1 MKIAG
6 KIMKSILIGV
16 AALIALIIIGVIL
29 LVIFAGY
36 KNENYWKFASPKGA
50 IEEKYT
56 ALGEYEVSSVQ
67 FDVGDDV
74 CKTYSVWYPK
84 ELESGTKTY
93 PLVLMVNGTGAKASA
108 SSAGFRH
115 LASWGFIVVGN
126 EDENT
131 RTGASAA
138 TTLDYMLAL
147 NEDSQSVF
155 YGHIDTENIG
165 IAGHS
170 QGGMG
175 AINAVTQHEN
185 GNKYKAICAQSTTS
199 SAVAYALN
207 LLDGELGGGWNCDTA
222 TLSIPAFMVAGTGNA
237 DAGNVEEN
245 RLELAEGETQ
255 GICPLW
261 WLRACYDAM
270 PDSVPTVIGRL
281 VGKDHGDIPHSAD
294 GYMTA
299 WFMYWLQGDEEA
311 GKAFFGENAEI
322 KTNENWQDV
331 TVNIPQ

>member
-56 ALGEYEVSSVQ
+56 ALGEYEVAYTE
-67 FDVGDDV
+67 FETPNTAWE
-74 CKTYSVWYPK
+74 KYEFWYPSDLEQSEK
-84 ELESGTKTY
+84 EY
-93 PLVLMVNGTGAKASA
+93 PVIVIANGTGMKASKMK
-108 SSAGFRH
+108 SIYEH
-115 LASWGFIVVGN
+115 LASWGFIVAGY
-126 EDENT
+126 EDEHS
-131 RTGASAA
+131 RTGTSSAA
-138 TTLDYMLAL
+138 TLDYILAL
-147 NEDSQSVF
+147 NEESQSVF
-155 YGHIDTENIG
+155 HGHIDTENIG

-170 QGGMG
+170 QGGVG
-175 AINAVTQHEN
+175 AINAVTQQEN
-185 GNKYKAICAQSTTS
+185 GNKYKAICAQSATS
-199 SAVAYALN
+199 SAVAYGLN
-207 LLDGELGGGWNCDTA
+207 LLDGELGGGWSCDTA

-270 PDSVPTVIGRL
+270 PDSAPKVIGRL
-281 VGKDHGDIPHSAD
+281 AGKDHGDIPYSAD

-299 WFMYWLQGDEEA
+299 WFMYWLQHDEEA
-311 GKAFFGENAEI
+311 GKAFFGENAGI
-322 KTNENWQDV
+322 LTNENWQDV

>member
-6 KIMKSILIGV
+6 KIMKTVLIGV
-16 AALIALIIIGVIL
+16 AALIALIIVGVIL
-29 LVIFAGY
+29 LLIFAGY
-36 KNENYWKFASPKGA
+36 KNKNYWKFADPKGA

-56 ALGEYEVSSVQ
+56 ALGEYEVSSAQ
-67 FDVGDDV
+67 FDAGDDI
-74 CKTYSVWYPK
+74 CKTYSVWYPT
-84 ELESGTKTY
+84 ELEGGTETY
-93 PLVLMVNGTGAKASA
+93 PLVLMVNGTGGKASA
-108 SSAGFRH
+108 SSALLRH

-138 TTLDYMLAL
+138 ATLDYMLSL
-147 NEDSQSVF
+147 NEDTQSVF
-155 YGHIDTENIG
+155 YGCIDTENIG

-170 QGGMG
+170 QGGVG
-175 AINAVTQHEN
+175 AINAVTQQEN
-185 GNKYKAICAQSTTS
+185 GSMYKAICAQSTTS

-222 TLSIPAFMVAGTGNA
+222 TLSIPAFMVAGTGNS

-261 WLRACYDAM
+261 WLRECYDAM
-270 PDSVPTVIGRL
+270 PDSVPKVIGRL

-299 WFMYWLQGDEEA
+299 WFMYWLHGDEEA

-331 TVNIPQ
+331 KVSLP

>member
-170 QGGMG
+170 QGGVG

-185 GNKYKAICAQSTTS
+185 GNKYKA
-199 SAVAYALN
+199 
-207 LLDGELGGGWNCDTA
+207 
-222 TLSIPAFMVAGTGNA
+222 
-237 DAGNVEEN
+237 
-245 RLELAEGETQ
+245 
-255 GICPLW
+255 PLPVRW
-261 WLRACYDAM
+261 PMR
-270 PDSVPTVIGRL
+270 
-281 VGKDHGDIPHSAD
+281 
-294 GYMTA
+294 
-299 WFMYWLQGDEEA
+299 
-311 GKAFFGENAEI
+311 
-322 KTNENWQDV
+322 
-331 TVNIPQ
+331 

>member
-1 MKIAG
+1 MKTIG
-6 KIMKSILIGV
+6 KMMKWILIGG
-16 AALIALIIIGVIL
+16 AALIGVIIVGIIL
-29 LVIFAGY
+29 LLLFAGY
-36 KNENYWKFASPKGA
+36 KNENYWKFADPKGA

-56 ALGEYEVSSVQ
+56 ALGEYEVSSEQ
-67 FDVGDDV
+67 FDADDV
-74 CKTYSVWYPK
+74 CKKFSVWYPS
-84 ELESGTKTY
+84 ELENGNKAY

-108 SSAGFRH
+108 SSSGFRH

-131 RTGASAA
+131 RTGESTA
-138 TTLDYMLAL
+138 TTLDFMLAQ
-147 NEDSQSVF
+147 NADPQSIF
-155 YGHIDTENIG
+155 YGRIDTENIG

-170 QGGMG
+170 QGGVG
-175 AINAVTQHEN
+175 AINAVTQQEN
-185 GNKYKAICAQSTTS
+185 GTMYKAICTQSTTS

-207 LLDGELGGGWNCDTA
+207 LLDGELGGGWNCDTS
-222 TLSIPAFMVAGTGNA
+222 TLPIPAFMVAGTGSA
-237 DAGNVEEN
+237 DAGNVNEN

-261 WLRACYDAM
+261 WQQECFDAM
-270 PDSVPTVIGRL
+270 DDSTPKVIARL
-281 VGKDHGDIPHSAD
+281 TGKDHGDIPHSAD

-311 GKAFFGENAEI
+311 GQAFFGENAEI

-331 TVNIPQ
+331 KINGQ